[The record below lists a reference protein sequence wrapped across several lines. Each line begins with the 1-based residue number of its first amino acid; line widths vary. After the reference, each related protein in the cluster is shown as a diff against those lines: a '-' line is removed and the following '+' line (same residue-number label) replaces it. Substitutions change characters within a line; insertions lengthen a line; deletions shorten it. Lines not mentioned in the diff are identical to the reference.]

1 VAKRVDQKTGNIAES
16 IFITNNTKKLY
27 SKLTMIK
34 KNKNAPNPDLIAN
47 FRCKNTSK
55 KIINKKYRAE
65 KTITLPLYKSIKT
78 PTEKL

>member
-1 VAKRVDQKTGNIAES
+1 
-16 IFITNNTKKLY
+16 
-27 SKLTMIK
+27 MIK